1 MASTITFP
9 NAYLKKIF
17 DGSIDLVND
26 TIKVM
31 FLDSNHT
38 NDVDAHEFIDD
49 VSANEV
55 SASGTYSAGGVTLTF
70 TNSQDNTDNEGVA
83 DCADFSVTSF
93 TGSVRTL
100 CYYKDT
106 GTPSTSPIIAFE
118 TFTTDQSANNGTW
131 AYTVATEGLF
141 NAVSA

>member
-26 TIKVM
+26 DIKVM
-31 FLDSNHT
+31 FLTSSHT
-38 NDVDAHEFIDD
+38 TNVDTQEFIDD

-55 SASGTYSAGGVTLTF
+55 ANSGTYSAGGVSLTF
-70 TNSQDNTDNEGVA
+70 TNSQDDTDNEGVA

-106 GTPSTSPIIAFE
+106 GTPGTSSIIAFE
-118 TFTTDQSANNGTW
+118 TFDADQTATAGTW
-131 AYTVATEGLF
+131 AYTVNAEGLF
-141 NAVSA
+141 NSVGA

>member
-9 NAYLKKIF
+9 NSYLKKIF
-17 DGSIDLVND
+17 DGSIDLQND
-26 TIKVM
+26 TIKAM
-31 FLDSNHT
+31 FLTSSHT

-49 VSANEV
+49 VSANEI

-83 DCADFSVTSF
+83 DAADFSVTSF
-93 TGSVRTL
+93 SGSVRTIA
-100 CYYKDT
+100 YYKDT

-118 TFTTDQSANNGTW
+118 TFTADQSASSGTW

>member
-9 NAYLKKIF
+9 NAYLKKVF
-17 DGSIDLVND
+17 DGSIDLEND

-31 FLDSNHT
+31 FLDSSHT
-38 NDVDAHEFIDD
+38 NDIDAHEFIDD

-70 TNSQDNTDNEGVA
+70 TNSQDDTDNEGVA
-83 DCADFSVTSF
+83 DVADFSVTSF

-100 CYYKDT
+100 CFYKDT
-106 GTPSTSPIIAFE
+106 GTPGTSSIIAFE
-118 TFTTDQSANNGTW
+118 TFTADQAATAGTW
-131 AYTVATEGLF
+131 AYTTATEGLF

>member
-9 NAYLKKIF
+9 NSYLKSVF

-31 FLDSNHT
+31 FLTSSHT
-38 NDVDAHEFIDD
+38 TDVDAHIFIDD

-55 SASGTYSAGGVTLTF
+55 SNSGTYSAGGVTLTF
-70 TNSQDNTDNEGVA
+70 TTSQDDTDNEGVA
-83 DCADFSVTSF
+83 DAADFSVTSF

-100 CYYKDT
+100 CFYKDT
-106 GTPSTSPIIAFE
+106 GTPGTSPIIAFE
-118 TFTTDQSANNGTW
+118 TFTADQTSTAGTW